1 MENYYHILGVSSA
14 ATPEE
19 LRRAYRI
26 LARRYHP
33 DVNPGKSSEER
44 FKRIAEAYA
53 VLQDPSKRR
62 VFDLELEREYAES
75 FTAHFDKAHQA
86 YRKQQSFE
94 EAYTR
99 AEAQK
104 RSRASKAR
112 SGAATRDARHTPP
125 PGRDES
131 SQSTSHSASRSTARG
146 AGAKLT
152 GNFRKFVDRSHGILD
167 TLRERLPPLRRKT
180 TSTSGIKDP
189 SSEGK
194 GTSVSQVSILEV
206 SISVTDAIRGLK
218 KTVELNDGV
227 SIKKISVSIPS
238 GVRSGSVIRF
248 RRREN
253 TSEEIVI
260 IIRVAAHPV
269 LSILPKGL
277 VMEVPIT
284 VKEAVLGARIKVP
297 TLDEPSTVFIE
308 PGTQS
313 GTEVRLRG
321 QGIQY
326 RDGTKGDLFVRVMVR
341 VPTTHGAVG
350 LADKCGELDMYYEKG
365 VREALP
371 NSILEM

>member
-14 ATPEE
+14 ATPDE

-53 VLQDPSKRR
+53 VLQDSSKRR
-62 VFDLELEREYAES
+62 AFDLELEREHAEG

-94 EAYTR
+94 EAYSR
-99 AEAQK
+99 AEAQTRK
-104 RSRASKAR
+104 RYSKAK
-112 SGAATRDARHTPP
+112 SDDSTRNFRQKPP
-125 PGRDES
+125 PAREGSNQPPHQENEVES
-131 SQSTSHSASRSTARG
+131 T
-146 AGAKLT
+146 GAKIT
-152 GNFRKFVDRSHGILD
+152 GNFRRFVDRSHEILD
-167 TLRERLPPLRRKT
+167 SIKERLPPLGKWRA
-180 TSTSGIKDP
+180 STSVTKEQP
-189 SSEGK
+189 SENK
-194 GTSVSQVSILEV
+194 GTSVTQISILEV
-206 SISVTDAIRGLK
+206 SVSVIDAIRGLK
-218 KTVELNDGV
+218 KTVELNDGT
-227 SIKKISVSIPS
+227 SLKKISVTIPA

-260 IIRVAAHPV
+260 IIRVAAHPF
-269 LSILPKGL
+269 LSIAPKGL
-277 VMEVPIT
+277 IIEVPIT

-326 RDGTKGDLFVRVMVR
+326 RDGAKGDLFVRVMVR
-341 VPTTHGAVG
+341 VPATHGAVG
-350 LADKCGELDMYYEKG
+350 LAEKCGELEMYYEKS

-371 NSILEM
+371 HSILEM

>member
-1 MENYYHILGVSSA
+1 MENYYHTLGVSSA
-14 ATPEE
+14 ATPDE

-62 VFDLELEREYAES
+62 AFDLELEREHAEN

-86 YRKQQSFE
+86 YRKQESFE
-94 EAYTR
+94 EAYSK

-104 RSRASKAR
+104 KKRSSNAEPGTAYREYR
-112 SGAATRDARHTPP
+112 QTPP
-125 PGRDES
+125 PGREETTH
-131 SQSTSHSASRSTARG
+131 STRHTK
-146 AGAKLT
+146 GAKFT
-152 GNFRKFVDRSHGILD
+152 GNFRKFVDRSHVILD
-167 TLRERLPPLRRKT
+167 TLREKLPPLRKART
-180 TSTSGIKDP
+180 TP
-189 SSEGK
+189 SSAKEPPPDSK
-194 GTSVSQVSILEV
+194 GTSVTQVSILEV

-218 KTVELNDGV
+218 KTVELNDGA
-227 SIKKISVSIPS
+227 SIKKISVSIPA
-238 GVRSGSVIRF
+238 GVRSGSVVRF

-260 IIRVAAHPV
+260 IIRVAAHPI

-277 VMEVPIT
+277 IIEVPIT
-284 VKEAVLGARIKVP
+284 VKEAVLGSRIKIP

-313 GTEVRLRG
+313 GAEIRLRG

-350 LADKCGELDMYYEKG
+350 LADKCGELEMYYEKN
-365 VREALP
+365 VRDALP
-371 NSILEM
+371 HSILEM